1 MAGAPGGDVGRE
13 AVALGDEGAGDLGD
27 EGGVGGVGA
36 SPDGQTTGLAIDTGV
51 PAAQGQGA
59 AADLD
64 RLVVFGAVPGTTM
77 GTATVGFGGTDG
89 RLLFGSWRGAHRP
102 RPRPAFGG
110 RVDGGLAER
119 PDPGPDEW
127 IEKYRFGEG

>member
-36 SPDGQTTGLAIDTGV
+36 SPGGQTTGLAVDTGV
-51 PAAQGQGA
+51 PAAEGQGA

-64 RLVVFGAVPGTTM
+64 RLAVFGAVPGTTL

-89 RLLFGSWRGAHRP
+89 SLLFGSWRGAHRP
-102 RPRPAFGG
+102 RPPSRVWRSSGWRAGGASGPRPG
-110 RVDGGLAER
+110 
-119 PDPGPDEW
+119 
-127 IEKYRFGEG
+127 